1 MPKRWKTFQR
11 LDSFDYAN
19 DSRNVQKKTTT
30 NKHKHTNYTVYV
42 LPNKTNELNIR
53 CVQCVHPVLFALQ
66 CTHSGSVFLVEKH
79 SMHFYVLAICVIS
92 FGHGLCA
99 IRCRSSSLAAAFFL
113 LLFRYSN
120 VMSVTAIRVREY
132 NSCGKR
138 DSLCALRLRLC
149 PHKPV
154 HSHAIQRTLFYS
166 LHSDCLCCSFCIS
179 LLLIVYYTHEH
190 LLHLLFVNK
199 NG

>member
-1 MPKRWKTFQR
+1 MVVVLLLLLFSYFQFHCVSFLVLSHIAFESPKTCVCVDEVMPKRWKTFQR

-99 IRCRSSSLAAAFFL
+99 IRCRSSSLAAVFFIIISV
-113 LLFRYSN
+113 FQRN
-120 VMSVTAIRVREY
+120 VCNC
-132 NSCGKR
+132 NSSAWVQFMWQKR
-138 DSLCALRLRLC
+138 
-149 PHKPV
+149 
-154 HSHAIQRTLFYS
+154 QFM
-166 LHSDCLCCSFCIS
+166 CIETS
-179 LLLIVYYTHEH
+179 SMPA
-190 LLHLLFVNK
+190 
-199 NG
+199 